1 MDPLSFQTLWL
12 KNKFPCRPSSFVQC
26 NLTLLLFFQDRETDE
41 NFGFQFWFPEVT
53 WHKPISIV
61 PLYCFDKKLT
71 ASHPKGYRGSKLKAN
86 GYEKSTLYL
95 VIRINTL
102 ESTCPWYMSSHQRY
116 CVRSI
121 WALNDCLMDDQ
132 LGTDLVGG
140 RQRQNA
146 IMIFFA

>member
-1 MDPLSFQTLWL
+1 MAEKTNFPVDLPVLCSVTSLCYFFSKTEKQMKILVFSSDFQRSHGKSWY
-12 KNKFPCRPSSFVQC
+12 PSC
-26 NLTLLLFFQDRETDE
+26 HCAA
-41 NFGFQFWFPEVT
+41 FWGDV
-53 WHKPISIV
+53 S
-61 PLYCFDKKLT
+61 FDKKLT
-71 ASHPKGYRGSKLKAN
+71 ALHPKGYRGSKLKAN